1 MLNADFLKVS
11 FVRLGSF
18 TIGVADRISRKFAFT
33 ANAANFAHI
42 FILRLKRCLFN
53 TEYFIILAKKKQVF
67 LIVFNKNFVRKRVIS
82 KKILINS
89 LKGLQN
95 RFKYCKI

>member
-33 ANAANFAHI
+33 ANAANFTHI
-42 FILRLKRCLFN
+42 FILRLERYLFN
-53 TEYFIILAKKKQVF
+53 TEYFTIIANKKQLF
-67 LIVFNKNFVRKRVIS
+67 LIVFSKIFARKCVKS
-82 KKILINS
+82 KK
-89 LKGLQN
+89 
-95 RFKYCKI
+95 F